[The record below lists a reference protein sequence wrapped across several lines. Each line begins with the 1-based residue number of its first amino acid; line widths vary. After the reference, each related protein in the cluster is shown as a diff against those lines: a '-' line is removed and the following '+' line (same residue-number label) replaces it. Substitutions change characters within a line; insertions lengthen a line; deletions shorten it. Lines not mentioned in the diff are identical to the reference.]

1 LGQARNA
8 ISVPKG
14 RQMNILPHAVNRF
27 NGIEINTEDLP
38 ADVPSFEKSLASS
51 LVKWIQDGR
60 FLVWLHLPIERAQFI
75 PISTAA
81 GFEFHHTEPNYVL
94 LVRRLQEDAL
104 VPGYA
109 THYIGAGGVVINE
122 NQEILVVSERHRGS
136 SRPYYKLPG
145 GALHP
150 GEHLATAVVREV
162 LEETGINTVF
172 EAVVCWRHW
181 HGYRYGKSDIYF
193 ICRLSPL
200 THAIERDD
208 WEIDECMWMPVNE
221 YLRHELVGDFNRAI
235 VEAAIKT
242 TGLRNSW
249 MDGYDDPTKREFYW
263 PDYE

>member
-1 LGQARNA
+1 
-8 ISVPKG
+8 
-14 RQMNILPHAVNRF
+14 MNILPHAVNRF

-38 ADVPSFEKSLASS
+38 TDVPSFERGLASS

-60 FLVWLHLPIERAQFI
+60 FLVWLHLPIEQAAFI

-94 LVRRLQEDAL
+94 LVRRLQVDAL

-109 THYIGAGGVVINE
+109 THYIGAGGVVINK

-162 LEETGINTVF
+162 LEETGIKTVF
-172 EAVVCWRHW
+172 ESVVCWRHW

-208 WEIDECMWMPVNE
+208 WEIDECLWMPVSE
-221 YLRHELVGDFNRAI
+221 YLQHDLVGDFNRAI

-242 TGLRNSW
+242 PGLRNSW